1 MRSLIFALQFL
12 TRLPLPS
19 ASPAGPET
27 LVAAAKWFPLV
38 GLLIGVLLAA
48 VHALGAQV
56 DPWLGALFATIFWIA
71 ITGALHLDGLADL
84 ADALGGAHRDPAKL
98 LAIMHDPHTGVFGS
112 IALWSILSAKL
123 VLLML
128 LARQPNALW
137 MLLLIP
143 AWARLGPLIWSQTL
157 PFLREGL
164 GQQCARAPQI
174 AVWLIWLA
182 LLGVASWRVAPGLLF
197 APLVLALWWLF
208 LKRRVGGMNGDCLGA
223 GVEVSE
229 ALLLGLGLLQL

>member
-27 LVAAAKWFPLV
+27 LVAAAKWFPLA
-38 GLLIGVLLAA
+38 GLLIGGMLAA

-84 ADALGGAHRDPAKL
+84 ADALGGAHRDPAKF

-112 IALWSILSAKL
+112 IAAQKSGYAY
-123 VLLML
+123 
-128 LARQPNALW
+128 
-137 MLLLIP
+137 
-143 AWARLGPLIWSQTL
+143 
-157 PFLREGL
+157 
-164 GQQCARAPQI
+164 
-174 AVWLIWLA
+174 
-182 LLGVASWRVAPGLLF
+182 
-197 APLVLALWWLF
+197 
-208 LKRRVGGMNGDCLGA
+208 
-223 GVEVSE
+223 
-229 ALLLGLGLLQL
+229 